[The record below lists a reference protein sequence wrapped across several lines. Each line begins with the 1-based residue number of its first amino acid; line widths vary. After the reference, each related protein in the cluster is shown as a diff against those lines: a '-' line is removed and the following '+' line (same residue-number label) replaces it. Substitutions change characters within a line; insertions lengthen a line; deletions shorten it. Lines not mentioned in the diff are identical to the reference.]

1 MSSSRQSNSAYFY
14 TFVALMLL
22 LALTVEAARHDLGQW
37 NFAVATLIATCKA
50 VLIMLCFMQ
59 VWRSIE
65 ITKLVVCAGFFWL
78 AILFT
83 LTLADYWTRS
93 WLADDQQLSYDEP
106 VKPPPTI
113 ANRWHCSVNTRS
125 RS

>member
-1 MSSSRQSNSAYFY
+1 MSPSRQSASVFVL

-22 LALTVEAARHDLGQW
+22 LALTVEAARHDLGRW

-50 VLIMLCFMQ
+50 VLIMLYFMQ
-59 VWRSIE
+59 VRRSIE

-83 LTLADYWTRS
+83 LSLADYWTRS
-93 WLADDQQLSYDEP
+93 WLVDDQLLSYDEFRRP
-106 VKPPPTI
+106 VITSPH
-113 ANRWHCSVNTRS
+113 A
-125 RS
+125 